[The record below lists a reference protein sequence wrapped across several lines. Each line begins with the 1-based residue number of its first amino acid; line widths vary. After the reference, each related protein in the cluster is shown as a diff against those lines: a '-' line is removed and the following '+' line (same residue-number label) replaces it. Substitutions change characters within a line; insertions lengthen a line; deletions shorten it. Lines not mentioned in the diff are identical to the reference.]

1 MISTSLL
8 RTLAVPAVAALALV
22 GAGCGD
28 DTESTAG
35 ETTTT
40 TTAGAT
46 TTVPAGVTV
55 SGSWARTS
63 PKNAANGAVYLTL
76 ESSAADALVDASV
89 DPSVAAM
96 VEIHETKMADSSMGD
111 SSMGDSSMGDSSMPA
126 GSGEMTMAPVDR
138 IEIPAG
144 GQVALEPG
152 GYHIMLMKLAAPL
165 ETGSTIK
172 VTLTFDKAA
181 PQTIDVEVR
190 DEAP

>member
-1 MISTSLL
+1 MMISTSVL
-8 RTLAVPAVAALALV
+8 RSLAVPAVAALALV

-28 DTESTAG
+28 DPESATNGA

-40 TTAGAT
+40 AAAP
-46 TTVPAGVTV
+46 TTVAAGVTV
-55 SGSWARTS
+55 SGAWARTS

-76 ESSAADALVDASV
+76 ESSDADALVKASA

-111 SSMGDSSMGDSSMPA
+111 SLMGGSSMPA
-126 GSGEMTMAPVDR
+126 GSGEMVMAPVDR

-144 GQVALEPG
+144 GQVELEPG

-190 DEAP
+190 DDAP

>member
-8 RTLAVPAVAALALV
+8 RTLAVPAVATLALV

-111 SSMGDSSMGDSSMPA
+111 SSMGDSSMPA